1 MIYARIITGDC
12 VASMQALPANSV
24 DSIVCDPP
32 YGLEFMGKEWDKLD
46 VPSDADGFR
55 RAVNAADAGRDNV
68 FGRASRS
75 SPEYKASAAMQVW
88 HEAWLREA
96 LRVLKPGGH
105 IVAFSGTRTSHR
117 LVCAAEDAGF
127 EIRDSLVWMYGSGF
141 PKSLN
146 VGKAVDRRLGLE
158 RKVVG
163 YKRGVRGADGTG
175 HEKAMP
181 GKAVGVKQVDCDVP
195 VIAPATP
202 EAAQWEGWGTALK
215 PAHEPIMLA
224 RKPLAGTVAANVL
237 KWGTGALNIDG
248 CRVKL
253 AAGEEV
259 HAPQSSPA
267 NRGGVVGSD
276 LGFSENDA
284 DAFQQ
289 AQRESIERT
298 NTLGRWPPNIILSHS
313 PDCRCV
319 GTQTIKGDLR
329 GPDETDGEQE
339 GGFGDVGAAKGDG
352 KPNAAVYGN
361 EEVPVYECAPDCP
374 VALLDAQSG
383 GAARF
388 FPQLNFDP
396 EYDLPAYYA
405 AKAGR
410 KEREEGLE
418 HLREVDAETTVQ
430 RKVDSKGSKNPRA
443 GSGNIAG
450 GEIER
455 CSACGKA
462 AGASARRGIE
472 AKPCEGNKDGICT
485 PEVVGVREGRKN
497 SHPTVKPV
505 AVMRWLIRLVTP
517 PGGLVLDPFMGS
529 GTTGVAAALEGVS
542 FCGMER
548 EAEYAEISF
557 GRIRHHSGQPPSIE

>member
-1 MIYARIITGDC
+1 MTTSRIITGDC

-46 VPSDADGFR
+46 MPSDGDGFR
-55 RAVNAADAGRDNV
+55 RAANSADTGRDSV

-75 SPEYKASAAMQVW
+75 SPEYKANSAMQAW
-88 HEAWLREA
+88 HETWLREA

-146 VGKAVDRRLGLE
+146 VGKAID
-158 RKVVG
+158 KSA
-163 YKRGVRGADGTG
+163 GATR
-175 HEKAMP
+175 
-181 GKAVGVKQVDCDVP
+181 P
-195 VIAPATP
+195 VIEKKRVKSGGMEHVNRTNSEVQGYRPDGYQKGENVLDVTAPATP

-224 RKPLAGTVAANVL
+224 RKPLVGTVASNVL

-289 AQRESIERT
+289 AQRDSIERT

-329 GPDETDGEQE
+329 GPDETDGERE
-339 GGFGDVGAAKGDG
+339 GGFGDVGASKGDG

-361 EEVPVYECAPDCP
+361 EEVPVYECAPGCP

-410 KEREEGLE
+410 KEREEGLGHFE
-418 HLREVDAETTVQ
+418 AD
-430 RKVDSKGSKNPRA
+430 RA
-443 GSGNIAG
+443 N
-450 GEIER
+450 
-455 CSACGKA
+455 
-462 AGASARRGIE
+462 
-472 AKPCEGNKDGICT
+472 
-485 PEVVGVREGRKN
+485 V
-497 SHPTVKPV
+497 HPTVKPV

-517 PGGLVLDPFMGS
+517 PGAVVLDPFMGS
-529 GTTGVAAALEGVS
+529 GTTGVAATLEGVS
-542 FCGMER
+542 FWGMER
-548 EAEYAEISF
+548 EAEYAEIAF
-557 GRIRHHSGQPPSIE
+557 GRIRHHSGQSPSIE